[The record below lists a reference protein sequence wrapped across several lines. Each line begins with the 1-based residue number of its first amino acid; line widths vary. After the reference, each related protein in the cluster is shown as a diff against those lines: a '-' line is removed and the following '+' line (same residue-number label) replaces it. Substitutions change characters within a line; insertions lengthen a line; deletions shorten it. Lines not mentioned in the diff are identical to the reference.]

1 MTRLSFVLPVRGG
14 AGGAHSVVQEVG
26 AMRDLGVEAR
36 ILVNAANAAGF
47 RENYGRFGW
56 VLDGGVAVFEGPQEL
71 GRLVAGE
78 DIVVATTNTS
88 AHSIAEA
95 AKTLRGP
102 AFRTGYYVQDYEPFF
117 YAEGSMEHAM
127 AVASFSLLRGCSY
140 FAKSR
145 WLVEMVQGAH
155 GHDAGMVVPSIDQG
169 LYRPARRAPEGS
181 HGAALRV
188 VAMVRPSTPRRAPQ
202 RTLRLLGR
210 LAAGAFGP
218 VEAIGFGASAEDLE
232 ALGLEPPEGVA
243 LLGRLTQAGVAELL
257 READAF
263 LDLSDYQA
271 FGRTAAEAMACG
283 CLALAPRLGGSA
295 DFVEDGV
302 NGFLADTADEAS
314 VDAALRRLLSLS
326 EGERRTMRLAALD
339 AVAGFTPVRAAISEL
354 RALGLG

>member
-1 MTRLSFVLPVRGG
+1 MTRISFVLPVRGG
-14 AGGAHSVVQEVG
+14 AGGAHSVVQEVA

-36 ILVNAANAAGF
+36 ILVNAANAEGF
-47 RENYGRFGW
+47 RENYARFGW
-56 VLDGGVAVFEGPQEL
+56 VVDGGIAVFEGPQEL
-71 GRLVAGE
+71 GRLIAGE
-78 DIVVATTNTS
+78 DVVVATTNTS

-95 AKTLRGP
+95 ARTLRGP
-102 AFRTGYYVQDYEPFF
+102 AFRTGYYVQDYEPLF

-127 AVASFSLLRGCSY
+127 ALASFALLRGCTY

-145 WLVEMVQGAH
+145 WLVEMVEATH
-155 GHDAGMVVPSIDQG
+155 GHEAATVVPSIDHS
-169 LYRPARRAPEGS
+169 LYHPARRAPRS
-181 HGAALRV
+181 MPRIL
-188 VAMVRPSTPRRAPQ
+188 AMVRPSTPRRAPQ

-210 LAAGAFGP
+210 LAAGEFGP
-218 VEAIGFGASAEDLE
+218 VEAIGFGASEEDLL
-232 ALGLEPPEGVA
+232 AVGLTPPPGVA
-243 LLGRLTQAGVAELL
+243 LAGRLSQTGVAELL

-283 CLALAPRLGGSA
+283 CLPLAPLLGGTA

-302 NGFLADTADEAS
+302 SGFLVDTTDEAAVDTALRQMLSLDES
-314 VDAALRRLLSLS
+314 ELRR
-326 EGERRTMRLAALD
+326 MRLAALD